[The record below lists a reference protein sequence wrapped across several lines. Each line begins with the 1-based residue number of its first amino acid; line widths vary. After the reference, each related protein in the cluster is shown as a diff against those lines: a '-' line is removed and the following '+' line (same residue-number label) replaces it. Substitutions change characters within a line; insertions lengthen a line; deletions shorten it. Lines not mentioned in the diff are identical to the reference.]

1 MDNLLERLS
10 ILEKESRLLDL
21 NEEERKI
28 TFSCFEKIASEFLN
42 DLDDSNTYSTARS
55 DASIFEIKEDSENLT
70 DLSQTISSEVM
81 QKGINAAS
89 GGHLGY
95 IPGGGLY
102 TSAIGDYLAAVS
114 NAFSGMYF
122 ASPGAVEMEH
132 ACLNWLKELFEF
144 PKSTIGNLTSG
155 GSIANLIG
163 LTAARDFHKILDQP
177 VKESVV
183 YMSKHTH
190 HCVHKALRIIGLANV
205 TVREIDLDQSD
216 RIRPNHLKELIEKDI
231 QNNLNPFL
239 VIASAGTTD
248 TGAVDPLDEIATV
261 AEQNKL
267 WYHIDAAYGGFFKLV
282 DSKKSLFKGIGKAD
296 SLVIDPHKGLF
307 LPYGIGAVLVK
318 NREAILES
326 HHYIA
331 NYMQD
336 ATDNEFPVNPADVS
350 PELTKHFRA
359 LRMWLPMKIHGT
371 RPFVAA
377 LEEKLLLT
385 EYFRREIVKLGFSI
399 GPDPDLSV
407 TYFWYPLEEKQNE
420 FNQKLVQAFHQSGEV
435 FLSSTMLEDKFVIRM
450 AILSFRTHR
459 STIDKALNMIKRR
472 LSEVEAKV

>member
-1 MDNLLERLS
+1 MDDLLERLS
-10 ILEKESRLLDL
+10 LLEKDSKLLDL
-21 NEEERKI
+21 NEDERKA
-28 TFSCFEKIASEFLN
+28 TFSSFEKIATKFLN
-42 DLDDSNTYSTARS
+42 NLGEANAYSNSKS
-55 DASIFEIKEDSENLT
+55 DASNFEIKEDSENLT
-70 DLSQTISSEVM
+70 DLSKIISSEVM

-114 NAFSGMYF
+114 NAYCGMYY

-132 ACLNWLKELFEF
+132 ACLNWLKKLFEF
-144 PKSTIGNLTSG
+144 PKNAIGNLTSG

-163 LTAARDFHKILDQP
+163 LTAARDFHKILERP
-177 VKESVV
+177 VSESVV

-190 HCVHKALRIIGLANV
+190 HCVHKALRIIGLGNI
-205 TVREIDLDQSD
+205 TIREIELDEGN
-216 RIRPNHLKELIEKDI
+216 RIRPDHLKSLIESDV
-231 QNNLNPFL
+231 QNNLHPFL

-248 TGAVDPLDEIATV
+248 TGAIDPLDEIAE
-261 AEQNKL
+261 AASINNL

-282 DSKKSLFKGIGKAD
+282 ESKKALFKGIEKAD

-318 NREAILES
+318 NRAAVLES
-326 HHYIA
+326 HHYLA

-336 ATDNEFPVNPADVS
+336 ATDNEFPINPADVS

-371 RPFVAA
+371 KPFVAA

-385 EYFRREIVKLGFSI
+385 EYFRREIVKLGFSV
-399 GPDPDLSV
+399 GPNPDLSV
-407 TYFWYPLEEKQNE
+407 TYFWYPKSEGQNE
-420 FNQKLVQAFHQSGEV
+420 FNQKLLKDFHSDGEV
-435 FLSSTMLEDKFVIRM
+435 FLSSTMLEEKFVIRI

-459 STIDKALNMIKRR
+459 STIDKAIQMIKRW
-472 LSEVEAKV
+472 LSGVEDNI

>member
-1 MDNLLERLS
+1 MDDLIERLRL
-10 ILEKESRLLDL
+10 LEKESILLDL
-21 NEEERKI
+21 NEEERKA
-28 TFSCFEKIASEFLN
+28 TFSGFEKIASTFLN
-42 DLDDSNTYSTARS
+42 GLEDGKAYSNAKS
-55 DASIFEIKEDSENLT
+55 DTSIFEIKEESENLN
-70 DLSQTISSEVM
+70 DLSEIISSEVM

-114 NAFSGMYF
+114 NAYSGMYF
-122 ASPGAVEMEH
+122 ASPGAAEMEH
-132 ACLNWLKELFEF
+132 ACLNWLKDLFEF
-144 PKSTIGNLTSG
+144 PKNAIGNLTSG

-163 LTAARDFHKILDQP
+163 LTAARDFHKVLNRP
-177 VKESVV
+177 VSESVV

-205 TVREIDLDQSD
+205 TVREIDLDSGN
-216 RIRPNHLKELIEKDI
+216 RIRPDHLKELVENDI

-248 TGAVDPLDEIATV
+248 TGAVDPLDEIAEIAKV
-261 AEQNKL
+261 NKL

-282 DSKKSLFKGIGKAD
+282 ESKKALFEGIGKAD

-318 NREAILES
+318 NREAVLES
-326 HHYIA
+326 HHYLA

-336 ATDNEFPVNPADVS
+336 ATDNEFPINPADVS

-359 LRMWLPMKIHGT
+359 LRMWLPLKIHGT

-385 EYFRREIVKLGFSI
+385 EYFRREIIKLGFSI
-399 GPDPDLSV
+399 GPEPDLSV
-407 TYFWYPLEEKQNE
+407 TYFWYPKEEKQNE
-420 FNQKLVQAFHQSGEV
+420 FNQKLVQAFHNDGTV
-435 FLSSTMLEDKFVIRM
+435 FISSTKLNDHFVIRM

-459 STIDKALNMIKRR
+459 STIEKAIGMIKRR
-472 LSEVEAKV
+472 LSEVEAHV

>member
-1 MDNLLERLS
+1 MDDLIERLRL
-10 ILEKESRLLDL
+10 LEKESKLLDL
-21 NEEERKI
+21 NEDERTA
-28 TFSCFEKIASEFLN
+28 TFSNFEKIASEFLN
-42 DLDDSNTYSTARS
+42 GLDDSNAYSNAQS
-55 DASIFEIKEDSENLT
+55 NASIFEIKEESESLA
-70 DLSQTISSEVM
+70 DLNHIISTEVM

-114 NAFSGMYF
+114 NAYSGMYF

-132 ACLNWLKELFEF
+132 ACLNWLKELFDF
-144 PKSTIGNLTSG
+144 PENAIGNLTSG

-163 LTAARDFHKILDQP
+163 LTAARDSHKVLEKP
-177 VKESVV
+177 VTESVV

-190 HCVHKALRIIGLANV
+190 HCVHKALRIIGLGNV
-205 TVREIDLDQSD
+205 TVREIHLDEGN
-216 RIRPNHLKELIEKDI
+216 RIRPDHLKELIEKDI

-248 TGAVDPLDEIATV
+248 TGAIDPLNEIADI
-261 AEQNKL
+261 AKKNKL

-282 DSKKSLFKGIGKAD
+282 ESKKTLFEGVGKAD

-318 NREAILES
+318 NREAVLES
-326 HHYIA
+326 HHYLA

-336 ATDNEFPVNPADVS
+336 ATDNDFPINPADVS

-371 RPFVAA
+371 LPFVAA

-385 EYFRREIVKLGFSI
+385 EYFRREIIKLGFSI
-399 GPDPDLSV
+399 GPEPDLSV
-407 TYFWYPLEEKQNE
+407 TYFWYPLEKKQNE
-420 FNQKLVQAFHQSGEV
+420 FNQKLVQAFHNDGTV
-435 FLSSTMLEDKFVIRM
+435 FISSTKLNEHFVIRM

-459 STIDKALNMIKRR
+459 STIDRAIEMIKKSLFR
-472 LSEVEAKV
+472 LIKE

>member
-1 MDNLLERLS
+1 MDDLLERLRL
-10 ILEKESRLLDL
+10 LEKESKLLEI
-21 NEEERKI
+21 NEEERKT
-28 TFSCFEKIASEFLN
+28 TFSSFEKIASKFLN
-42 DLDDSNTYSTARS
+42 ELEDVNAYSNAKS
-55 DASIFEIKEDSENLT
+55 DPSLFEIKEESENVA
-70 DLSQTISSEVM
+70 DLSEVISSEVM

-114 NAFSGMYF
+114 NAYSGMYF

-144 PKSTIGNLTSG
+144 PKNAIGNLTSG

-163 LTAARDFHKILDQP
+163 LTAARDFHKILNRP
-177 VKESVV
+177 VAESVV

-205 TVREIDLDQSD
+205 TIREIDLDRGN
-216 RIRPNHLKELIEKDI
+216 RIRPDHLKTLIEKDI
-231 QNNLNPFL
+231 ENNLNPFL

-248 TGAVDPLDEIATV
+248 TGALDPLNEIAEI
-261 AEQNKL
+261 AKKNNI

-282 DSKKSLFKGIGKAD
+282 ESKKSLFKGIEKAD

-318 NREAILES
+318 NREAVLES
-326 HHYIA
+326 HHYLA

-336 ATDNEFPVNPADVS
+336 ATDNEFPINPSDVS

-371 RPFVAA
+371 KPFVAA

-385 EYFRREIVKLGFSI
+385 EYFRREIIKLGFSV
-399 GPDPDLSV
+399 GPSPDLSV
-407 TYFWYPLEEKQNE
+407 TYFWYPQKDQQNV
-420 FNQKLVQAFHQSGEV
+420 FNQKLVQAFHNNGDV
-435 FLSSTMLEDKFVIRM
+435 FISSTKLKDHFVIRM

-459 STIDKALNMIKRR
+459 SIIDRAIAMIKRG
-472 LSEVEAKV
+472 LSGVEAHI

>member
-1 MDNLLERLS
+1 MDDLLERLHL
-10 ILEKESRLLDL
+10 LEKESKLLEL
-21 NEEERKI
+21 NENERKS
-28 TFSCFEKIASEFLN
+28 TFSSFEKIASTFLN
-42 DLDDSNTYSTARS
+42 ELEDSNAYSNAKS
-55 DASIFEIKEDSENLT
+55 DASLFEIKEKAENVNNLSEI
-70 DLSQTISSEVM
+70 ISSEVM

-114 NAFSGMYF
+114 NAYSGMYF

-132 ACLNWLKELFEF
+132 ACLNWLKDLFDF
-144 PKSTIGNLTSG
+144 PENAIGNLTSG

-163 LTAARDFHKILDQP
+163 LTAARDFHKILNQP
-177 VKESVV
+177 VVQSVV

-190 HCVHKALRIIGLANV
+190 HCVHKALRIIGLADI
-205 TVREIDLDQSD
+205 TVREIELDEGN
-216 RIRPNHLKELIEKDI
+216 RIRPDHLKRLVEKDI
-231 QNNLNPFL
+231 ESDLNPFL

-248 TGAVDPLDEIATV
+248 TGAIDPLNEIADI
-261 AEQNKL
+261 AKKNKL
-267 WYHIDAAYGGFFKLV
+267 WYHIDAAYGGFFKLTE
-282 DSKKSLFKGIGKAD
+282 SKKGLFKGIGRAD

-318 NREAILES
+318 NRAAVLES
-326 HHYIA
+326 HHYLA

-336 ATDNEFPVNPADVS
+336 ATDNEFPINPADVS

-359 LRMWLPMKIHGT
+359 LRMWLPLKIHGT
-371 RPFVAA
+371 QPFVAA

-385 EYFRREIVKLGFSI
+385 EYFRREIVKLGFCI
-399 GPDPDLSV
+399 GPEPDLSV

-420 FNQKLVQAFHQSGEV
+420 FNQNLLKTFHENGEV
-435 FLSSTMLEDKFVIRM
+435 FISSTKLNDCFVIRM
-450 AILSFRTHR
+450 AILSFRTHK
-459 STIDKALNMIKRR
+459 STIDKAIGMIGNCLKK
-472 LSEVEAKV
+472 LSSAS

>member
-1 MDNLLERLS
+1 MDDLIERLRL
-10 ILEKESRLLDL
+10 LEKESKLLDL
-21 NEEERKI
+21 NDVERKA
-28 TFSCFEKIASEFLN
+28 TFSNFEKIASEFLN
-42 DLDDSNTYSTARS
+42 ELEDGNTYSNAKS
-55 DASIFEIKEDSENLT
+55 YASIFEIKEESENLV
-70 DLSQTISSEVM
+70 DISGTIYSEVM

-114 NAFSGMYF
+114 NAFSGMYY
-122 ASPGAVEMEH
+122 ASPGAVEMEY
-132 ACLNWLKELFEF
+132 ACLNWLKELFDF
-144 PKSTIGNLTSG
+144 PKNAIGNLTSG

-163 LTAARDFHKILDQP
+163 LTAARDFHKVLDQP
-177 VKESVV
+177 VGKSVV

-205 TVREIDLDQSD
+205 TVREIELDENN
-216 RIRPNHLKELIEKDI
+216 RIKPDHLKELIEKDI
-231 QNNLNPFL
+231 EINLSPFL

-248 TGAVDPLDEIATV
+248 TGAMDPLDEV
-261 AEQNKL
+261 ADVAKHYKL

-282 DSKKSLFKGIGKAD
+282 ETKKALFEGIGKAD

-318 NREAILES
+318 NREAVLKS
-326 HHYIA
+326 HHYLA

-336 ATDNEFPVNPADVS
+336 ATDNEFPLNPADVS

-371 RPFVAA
+371 LPFVAA

-399 GPDPDLSV
+399 GPEPDLSV
-407 TYFWYPLEEKQNE
+407 TYFWYPKNDSQNE
-420 FNQKLVQAFHQSGEV
+420 FNQNLLKAFHESGEV
-435 FLSSTMLEDKFVIRM
+435 FLSSTKLEEKFVIRM

-459 STIDKALNMIKRR
+459 STIDKAIEMIKSGLR
-472 LSEVEAKV
+472 LRSAHS

>member
-1 MDNLLERLS
+1 MDGLLERLRL
-10 ILEKESRLLDL
+10 LEKESKLLDL
-21 NEEERKI
+21 NEEQRKA
-28 TFSCFEKIASEFLN
+28 TFSNFEKIASKFLN
-42 DLDDSNTYSTARS
+42 NLDESNAYSNAIS
-55 DASIFEIKEDSENLT
+55 NSSIFEIKEESENLT
-70 DLSQTISSEVM
+70 GLSEIISSEVM
-81 QKGINAAS
+81 QKGINTAS

-102 TSAIGDYLAAVS
+102 ASAIGDYLAAVT
-114 NAFSGMYF
+114 NAYSGMYF

-132 ACLNWLKELFEF
+132 ACLNWMKDLFEF
-144 PKSTIGNLTSG
+144 PKNAIGNLTSG

-163 LTAARDFHKILDQP
+163 LTAARDFHKVLNRP
-177 VKESVV
+177 VDESIV

-190 HCVHKALRIIGLANV
+190 HCVHKALRIIGLANI
-205 TVREIDLDQSD
+205 TVREIELDEGN
-216 RIRPNHLKELIEKDI
+216 RICPSHLKQLIEKDTE
-231 QNNLNPFL
+231 NNLNPFL

-248 TGAVDPLDEIATV
+248 TGAIDPLDEIADITK
-261 AEQNKL
+261 QNKL

-282 DSKKSLFKGIGKAD
+282 ESKKSLFKGIEKAD

-318 NREAILES
+318 NREAVLES
-326 HHYIA
+326 HHYLA

-336 ATDNEFPVNPADVS
+336 ATDNEFPINPADVS

-359 LRMWLPMKIHGT
+359 LRMWLPLKIHGT

-385 EYFRREIVKLGFSI
+385 AYFRREIVKLGFSI
-399 GPDPDLSV
+399 GPEPDLSV
-407 TYFWYPLEEKQNE
+407 TYFWHPLEKKQNE
-420 FNQKLVQAFHQSGEV
+420 FNQKLVQAFHANGDV
-435 FLSSTMLEDKFVIRM
+435 FLSSTMLDDKFVIRM

-459 STIDKALNMIKRR
+459 STIDKALKMIKYG
-472 LSEVEAKV
+472 LSKITAHV

>member
-1 MDNLLERLS
+1 MDDLLERLRL
-10 ILEKESRLLDL
+10 LEKESKLLEL
-21 NEEERKI
+21 NEKERKA
-28 TFSCFEKIASEFLN
+28 TFSGFEKIASNFLN
-42 DLDDSNTYSTARS
+42 DLEDTNAYSNAKSDSTL
-55 DASIFEIKEDSENLT
+55 FEIKEKAENVS
-70 DLSQTISSEVM
+70 DLSEIIASEVM

-114 NAFSGMYF
+114 NAYSGMYF

-132 ACLNWLKELFEF
+132 ACLNWLKDLFEF
-144 PKSTIGNLTSG
+144 PQNSIGNLTSG

-163 LTAARDFHKILDQP
+163 LTAARDFHKILNRP
-177 VKESVV
+177 VSESVV

-190 HCVHKALRIIGLANV
+190 HCVHKALRIIGLAKV
-205 TVREIDLDQSD
+205 TVREIELDREN
-216 RIRPNHLKELIEKDI
+216 RIRPDHLKTLIEKDI
-231 QNNLNPFL
+231 ENNLNPFL

-248 TGAVDPLDEIATV
+248 TGALDPLNEIAEITK
-261 AEQNKL
+261 ENKI

-282 DSKKSLFKGIGKAD
+282 ESKKTLFEGIGKAD
-296 SLVIDPHKGLF
+296 SLVVDPHKGLF

-318 NREAILES
+318 NRESVLES
-326 HHYIA
+326 HHYLA

-336 ATDNEFPVNPADVS
+336 ATDNEFPINPADVS

-371 RPFVAA
+371 KPFVAA
-377 LEEKLLLT
+377 LEEKFLLT
-385 EYFRREIVKLGFSI
+385 EYFRREIVKTGFSI
-399 GPDPDLSV
+399 GPKPDLSV

-420 FNQKLVQAFHQSGEV
+420 FNQKLVQAFHNEGDV
-435 FLSSTMLEDKFVIRM
+435 FISTTKLNDHFVIRM

-459 STIDKALNMIKRR
+459 STIDRAIGMIERCLNDLRKN
-472 LSEVEAKV
+472 E